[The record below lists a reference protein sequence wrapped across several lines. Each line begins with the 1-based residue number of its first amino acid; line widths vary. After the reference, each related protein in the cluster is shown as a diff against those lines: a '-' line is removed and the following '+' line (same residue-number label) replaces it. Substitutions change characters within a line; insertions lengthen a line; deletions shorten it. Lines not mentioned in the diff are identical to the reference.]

1 MSGGQLYAKSIQRRK
16 TRRSYLRFA
25 ISARTLARTLVVILN
40 RVQETI
46 GRRLRRCADICRGDS
61 LKAVADRWACDRST
75 VRRNLEAAGVK
86 AFCLGHGKHGIV
98 RYLLRDIEDYER
110 RCREP

>member
-1 MSGGQLYAKSIQRRK
+1 MSNQLAWPELAGLVQPKSGTGNGK
-16 TRRSYLRFA
+16 Y
-25 ISARTLARTLVVILN
+25 V
-40 RVQETI
+40 
-46 GRRLRRCADICRGDS
+46 S

-98 RYLLRDIEDYER
+98 RYLLKDIEDYER

>member
-1 MSGGQLYAKSIQRRK
+1 MLPKKVG
-16 TRRSYLRFA
+16 TPC
-25 ISARTLARTLVVILN
+25 VINWYGLN
-40 RVQETI
+40 RPARFTP
-46 GRRLRRCADICRGDS
+46 GTATTSGKYAS

-98 RYLLRDIEDYER
+98 RYLLKDIEDYER

>member
-1 MSGGQLYAKSIQRRK
+1 LTEDHNGPSAYVAEESWHTMSNQLAWPEPANTVHSKNGATSGKYA
-16 TRRSYLRFA
+16 
-25 ISARTLARTLVVILN
+25 
-40 RVQETI
+40 
-46 GRRLRRCADICRGDS
+46 S
-61 LKAVADRWACDRST
+61 LKVVADRWACDRST

-98 RYLLRDIEDYER
+98 RYLLKDIEDYER

>member
-1 MSGGQLYAKSIQRRK
+1 MSNQLAWPDAAKMPESK
-16 TRRSYLRFA
+16 LGPLSGKY
-25 ISARTLARTLVVILN
+25 V
-40 RVQETI
+40 
-46 GRRLRRCADICRGDS
+46 S

-86 AFCLGHGKHGIV
+86 AFCLGHGRHGIV
-98 RYLLRDIEDYER
+98 RYLLKDVEDYER

>member
-1 MSGGQLYAKSIQRRK
+1 MSTISSAAGPAQSWSPAIERATK
-16 TRRSYLRFA
+16 TRSPGRYVALR
-25 ISARTLARTLVVILN
+25 
-40 RVQETI
+40 
-46 GRRLRRCADICRGDS
+46 
-61 LKAVADRWACDRST
+61 AVAERWDCDRST

-98 RYLLRDIEDYER
+98 RYLFQEVEDYER

>member
-1 MSGGQLYAKSIQRRK
+1 MSSQLEWPEPVSIAMLKSGGGTGKY
-16 TRRSYLRFA
+16 
-25 ISARTLARTLVVILN
+25 V
-40 RVQETI
+40 
-46 GRRLRRCADICRGDS
+46 S

-75 VRRNLEAAGVK
+75 VRRNLETAGVK

-98 RYLLRDIEDYER
+98 RYLLKDVEDYER

>member
-1 MSGGQLYAKSIQRRK
+1 MAVEDDQCRQPSLPKKVEISMSNQLAWPESAKAPQSKSGTVSGGY
-16 TRRSYLRFA
+16 
-25 ISARTLARTLVVILN
+25 V
-40 RVQETI
+40 
-46 GRRLRRCADICRGDS
+46 S

-98 RYLLRDIEDYER
+98 RYLLKDIEDYER
-110 RCREP
+110 RSREP

>member
-1 MSGGQLYAKSIQRRK
+1 MSNQLAWPEPTSAAQSKGVAASRK
-16 TRRSYLRFA
+16 Y
-25 ISARTLARTLVVILN
+25 VP
-40 RVQETI
+40 
-46 GRRLRRCADICRGDS
+46 

-75 VRRNLEAAGVK
+75 VRRNLETAGVK

-98 RYLLRDIEDYER
+98 RYLLKDVEDYER

>member
-1 MSGGQLYAKSIQRRK
+1 MSRQLSWPEPPG
-16 TRRSYLRFA
+16 
-25 ISARTLARTLVVILN
+25 LVPMKG
-40 RVQETI
+40 ETAHGKYI
-46 GRRLRRCADICRGDS
+46 S
-61 LKAVADRWACDRST
+61 LKTLSDRWACDRTT

-98 RYLLRDIEDYER
+98 RYLLKDVEDYER

>member
-1 MSGGQLYAKSIQRRK
+1 MSNHVAWPELPALPQPKAGAGNGKY
-16 TRRSYLRFA
+16 
-25 ISARTLARTLVVILN
+25 V
-40 RVQETI
+40 
-46 GRRLRRCADICRGDS
+46 S

-98 RYLLRDIEDYER
+98 RYLLKDIEDYER

>member
-1 MSGGQLYAKSIQRRK
+1 MSNQFAWPEPVQSITPQGVNAGGKYI
-16 TRRSYLRFA
+16 
-25 ISARTLARTLVVILN
+25 
-40 RVQETI
+40 
-46 GRRLRRCADICRGDS
+46 S
-61 LKAVADRWACDRST
+61 LKALADRWACDRST

-98 RYLLRDIEDYER
+98 RYLLKDVEDYER

>member
-1 MSGGQLYAKSIQRRK
+1 
-16 TRRSYLRFA
+16 
-25 ISARTLARTLVVILN
+25 
-40 RVQETI
+40 
-46 GRRLRRCADICRGDS
+46 
-61 LKAVADRWACDRST
+61 

-98 RYLLRDIEDYER
+98 RYLLRDVEDYER

>member
-1 MSGGQLYAKSIQRRK
+1 MSNQLAWPESAKAPQSKSGAVSGGY
-16 TRRSYLRFA
+16 
-25 ISARTLARTLVVILN
+25 V
-40 RVQETI
+40 
-46 GRRLRRCADICRGDS
+46 S

-98 RYLLRDIEDYER
+98 RYLLKDIEDYER

>member
-1 MSGGQLYAKSIQRRK
+1 VWRPAPTLKPKEAETMSRQLSWPEPP
-16 TRRSYLRFA
+16 S
-25 ISARTLARTLVVILN
+25 LASLKG
-40 RVQETI
+40 ETAHGKYI
-46 GRRLRRCADICRGDS
+46 S
-61 LKAVADRWACDRST
+61 LKALADRWACDRST

-98 RYLLRDIEDYER
+98 RYLLRDVEDYER

>member
-1 MSGGQLYAKSIQRRK
+1 MNKQLSWPEPANVAPFKGEGANGKY
-16 TRRSYLRFA
+16 
-25 ISARTLARTLVVILN
+25 V
-40 RVQETI
+40 
-46 GRRLRRCADICRGDS
+46 S

-98 RYLLRDIEDYER
+98 RYLLRDVEDYER

>member
-1 MSGGQLYAKSIQRRK
+1 LAWPDAGRIPESKFGPVSGKY
-16 TRRSYLRFA
+16 
-25 ISARTLARTLVVILN
+25 V
-40 RVQETI
+40 
-46 GRRLRRCADICRGDS
+46 S

-75 VRRNLEAAGVK
+75 VRRNLDAAGVK

-98 RYLLRDIEDYER
+98 RYLLKDVEDYER